1 MIAPLFTPAKPG
13 VQTHIWQEAN
23 RWRPLLIEQYRG
35 HAIRLARTS
44 HWDAVLIEL
53 ETGTTLPTKATAL
66 MREGRGVALAR
77 AQHLIDIYLDGTAA
91 RVSYAA

>member
-1 MIAPLFTPAKPG
+1 M
-13 VQTHIWQEAN
+13 
-23 RWRPLLIEQYRG
+23 
-35 HAIRLARTS
+35 
-44 HWDAVLIEL
+44 LIEL